1 VLILQ
6 VVAAILLI
14 LGSLLVLR
22 TALRAEPSPP
32 PRGRASGP
40 RLIARPQSAPAR
52 ADEDGWPR
60 AA

>member
-1 VLILQ
+1 MLQ

-22 TALRAEPSPP
+22 TALRAEMSPP
-32 PRGRASGP
+32 PRGRAS
-40 RLIARPQSAPAR
+40 RLRLVAPGASNAAQ
-52 ADEDGWPR
+52 ADENDWPR